1 MTVFMLHFDCFSK
14 KTDARVPEL
23 TADAC
28 VVDGT
33 LEQAEAAACEAIE
46 GHGYRVGSLIA
57 YNRLEEAKIAGLSDY
72 EAALYLKAVQR
83 KPKAAVVFS

>member
-1 MTVFMLHFDCFSK
+1 MTIFMLHFDCLSRQAE
-14 KTDARVPEL
+14 TSVPQT

-28 VVDGT
+28 VIDGT
-33 LEQAEAAACEAIE
+33 LEQAEATARDAIE

-57 YNRLEEAKIAGLSDY
+57 YNKIDEAKVASLSDY